1 MIPVTLR
8 LEAHNTMITI
18 NKSASSGN
26 VVLPRTI
33 GVPSSQ
39 IDALE
44 AALNEQFPHL
54 TSREAG
60 PYQLL
65 FASQSDPKGNIQ
77 IRQAKQGVCTVS
89 LTGALTSLAFAT
101 E

>member
-1 MIPVTLR
+1 MAISI
-8 LEAHNTMITI
+8 A
-18 NKSASSGN
+18 KSASSGN

-33 GVPSSQ
+33 EVPFTK
-39 IDALE
+39 IDELE

-54 TSREAG
+54 TSREPG

-65 FASQSDPKGNIQ
+65 YESQSDPKGNIQ
-77 IRQAKQGVCTVS
+77 VWQAKMGNCKVS
-89 LTGALTSLAFAT
+89 LTGALTSLAF

>member
-1 MIPVTLR
+1 MI
-8 LEAHNTMITI
+8 MI
-18 NKSASSGN
+18 NKTASSGN

-33 GVPSSQ
+33 GVPASQ

-54 TSREAG
+54 NSRESG

-77 IRQAKQGVCTVS
+77 IWQAKQGVCPVS
-89 LTGALTSLAFAT
+89 LTGALTSLVFET
-101 E
+101 V

>member
-1 MIPVTLR
+1 MS
-8 LEAHNTMITI
+8 TI
-18 NKSASSGN
+18 NKTASSGN

-33 GVPSSQ
+33 GVLASR

-44 AALNEQFPHL
+44 AALNEQFPHM
-54 TSREAG
+54 TSRDAG

-77 IRQAKQGVCTVS
+77 VWQAKQDVCTVS
-89 LTGALTSLAFAT
+89 LTGALTSLVIP